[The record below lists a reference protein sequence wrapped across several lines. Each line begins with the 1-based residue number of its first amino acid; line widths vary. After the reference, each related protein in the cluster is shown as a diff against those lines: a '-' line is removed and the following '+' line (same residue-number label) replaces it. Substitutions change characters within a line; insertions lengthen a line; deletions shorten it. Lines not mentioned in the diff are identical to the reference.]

1 MYNIIFIGTGISNLY
16 LANKLKD
23 SNYIILEKKGII
35 GGRIKTKKY
44 DNFNYELGAYRIH
57 ENHKKVIN
65 LIKKINLENKLKK
78 LSSNKD
84 YIQLNENKTIKI
96 NNKILSN
103 YKKSITNILKLNN
116 KKNDTLYSLLLK
128 KYSTDYINK
137 LININGYNLIYKN
150 MNYNDYKNN
159 YYQKND
165 NYYYLEGGLS
175 QIIDNLKNNLNIKLN
190 SYVIEIMKKDN
201 YYLIKTNEKTY
212 KTKKIIFGI
221 PKENLLK
228 IKFLENYFPL
238 FNSVTTN
245 NFIRIYALYPK
256 VNNSYWF
263 DNINTTYSNSV
274 LRKIIKDHNSKY
286 GLIQICYNDGLDAK
300 IIKNNIINKSLNKI
314 IHQELERLFPNLA
327 IPKPKKLFYQY
338 WYAGTH
344 YYKPCYN
351 SKIIY
356 KKLLNPQED
365 IYIVGE
371 CFSHCQGWMEGA
383 LQTADDVYNLITK
396 NIKIKNEKIKTI
408 SKKVFDENSL
418 KKNWTIY
425 NDYVYDLSIML
436 KSHPGGEIIKY
447 SIGKDMT
454 NMFNGVGHSSQ
465 AYYLLE
471 QYKIGKLI

>member
-1 MYNIIFIGTGISNLY
+1 MYNVIFVGSGISNLY

-35 GGRIKTKKY
+35 GGRIKTKQYNEINY
-44 DNFNYELGAYRIH
+44 DLGALRIH
-57 ENHKKVIN
+57 ESHKNTFKLIRKLN
-65 LIKKINLENKLKK
+65 LQDKLKK
-78 LSSNKD
+78 LIDKKD
-84 YIQLNENKTIKI
+84 YILLNEDNVKKIKK
-96 NNKILSN
+96 NQLSK
-103 YKKSITNILKLNN
+103 YKKSISNILKNNN
-116 KKNDTLYSLLLK
+116 KINDTLYSLLIN
-128 KYSTDYINK
+128 KYSKDYVNN
-137 LININGYNLIYKN
+137 LIDINGYNLIYKN

-159 YYQKND
+159 YYKNNN
-165 NYYYLEGGLS
+165 NYFYLEDGMS
-175 QIIDNLKNNLNIKLN
+175 QLTNNLKNQLNIKLN
-190 SYVIEIMKKDN
+190 SYVIEIIKKDN
-201 YYLIKTNEKTY
+201 YYLVKTNEKNY

-228 IKFLENYFPL
+228 IKFLEEYFPL

-256 VNNSYWF
+256 INNSYWF
-263 DNINTTYSNSV
+263 DNINNTYTNSI
-274 LRKIIKDHNSKY
+274 LRKIIKDHNSKH

-300 IIKNNIINKSLNKI
+300 IIKNNIINGSLNKI
-314 IHQELERLFPNLA
+314 INQELKRLFPNLN

-356 KKLLNPQED
+356 KKLLNPQEN

-371 CFSHCQGWMEGA
+371 CFSHCQGWIEGA
-383 LQTADDVYNLITK
+383 LETANDVYNLITK
-396 NIKIKNEKIKTI
+396 NIKIKNEKFKTI
-408 SKKVFDENSL
+408 SKKEFDENSL

-436 KSHPGGEIIKY
+436 KSHPGGEVIKY
-447 SIGKDMT
+447 AIGKDMT
-454 NMFNGVGHSSQ
+454 NMYNGVGHSSQ
-465 AYYLLE
+465 SYYLLE
-471 QYKIGKLI
+471 QYKIAKLI